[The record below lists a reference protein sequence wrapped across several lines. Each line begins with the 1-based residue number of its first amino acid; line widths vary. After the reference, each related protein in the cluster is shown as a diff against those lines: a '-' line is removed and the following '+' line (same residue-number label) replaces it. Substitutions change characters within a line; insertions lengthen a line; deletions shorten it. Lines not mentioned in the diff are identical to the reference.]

1 MREELVSKSGRRIW
15 LALLL
20 TVAGGG
26 MVAAQEQAGQAISY
40 TRDIRPI
47 LATNCFPCH
56 GPDENTREADLRLDT
71 AEGATEDLGGHQAI
85 APGKPDESEILVRI
99 METDPDLKMP
109 PPESHKT
116 LKPARIEL
124 LRNWIAQGA
133 KYEQHWA
140 FVAPTRPAVPEL
152 PAELSGWSDH
162 PIDRFIAERLKQ
174 VGLAPAA
181 PADPEVLVRRLYIDL
196 IGLPPSIEEAKQ
208 WTARLKTLPADSGSV
223 NAAAYG
229 ELVDHLLAS
238 PHYGEHWA
246 RRWLDLARYADTNGY
261 EKDRPRDIWPY
272 RDWVIRAFN
281 QDMPFGQ
288 FSKAQIAGDLI
299 GGAGRDAVVATG
311 FHRNTMLNE
320 EGGIDPL
327 EYRFYAMND
336 RVATTG
342 TTWLGL
348 TVGCAQCHTHKYDPI
363 THTNYYQLY
372 AIFNNT
378 EEPDLE
384 LPSEEQLAEQA
395 KRGAEA
401 VQLEQRLAE
410 EWPVEPGPDE
420 ASRRQAALE
429 LAFSAWLDQQQQK
442 FPGWQSTLPKSAT
455 SPKLN
460 FVFEPDDSV
469 FVVGD
474 ITKDDTYKLRFGKV
488 PAGTTAVRLEVL
500 PDDRL
505 PGRGPGLAY
514 FEGPKGDFFL
524 GEIQMVATN
533 GEEITPLPF
542 SRSDQT
548 YANDN
553 FGGSNSSAQLA
564 LDGNPETGWSCAGRF
579 GERNAAVFQLER
591 PLNEA
596 VDCELSLRFGRHY
609 PCSLG
614 KFRISFSSAA
624 GEVPATIWSEAA
636 EKLLARPRAE
646 LTGEELATLRTE
658 FLMQATEVK
667 AQADRIRDQRR
678 RPGYQKTLVM
688 RERPHEFPRPTY
700 RHHRGEFLSPK
711 EEVQPDVPGFLPP
724 MTRGQDVAP
733 RAAFA
738 DWLLEPNHPLTWRVL
753 VNRQWSALF
762 GRGLVTTEGDFGLQ
776 GETPSHPEL
785 LDWLSVEFVER
796 GQSMKQF
803 HKLLVM
809 SKTYQLSSGV
819 TPEQLKSDPQN
830 RWLSRANRKRLT
842 AEQVRD
848 LVLAASGVLNP
859 EAFGPPVYPP
869 QPEGATEIAYGGASW
884 TPSPAP
890 ARFRRG
896 VYTFM
901 KRTAPFAMFTTF
913 DGPSGEVCLA
923 QRESSNTPLQSLTL
937 LNDPVVIE
945 AAQYFG
951 KLLNE
956 LEGDDRQKVE
966 VLFERVL
973 TRGPRAEEADGVL
986 AFLAEQR
993 RRLAEGELDPAAL
1006 TSMLPGPLKPTR
1018 NEKSIGEGLPTP
1030 SGSEARSQVQE
1041 QAAATGAEDEV
1052 ALRREI
1058 AAWALT
1064 ARAILNLD
1072 ETIVRN

>member
-1 MREELVSKSGRRIW
+1 L
-15 LALLL
+15 
-20 TVAGGG
+20 
-26 MVAAQEQAGQAISY
+26 
-40 TRDIRPI
+40 
-47 LATNCFPCH
+47 
-56 GPDENTREADLRLDT
+56 
-71 AEGATEDLGGHQAI
+71 
-85 APGKPDESEILVRI
+85 
-99 METDPDLKMP
+99 
-109 PPESHKT
+109 
-116 LKPARIEL
+116 
-124 LRNWIAQGA
+124 
-133 KYEQHWA
+133 
-140 FVAPTRPAVPEL
+140 
-152 PAELSGWSDH
+152 
-162 PIDRFIAERLKQ
+162 
-174 VGLAPAA
+174 
-181 PADPEVLVRRLYIDL
+181 
-196 IGLPPSIEEAKQ
+196 
-208 WTARLKTLPADSGSV
+208 DSGAV
-223 NAAAYG
+223 NAAAYA

-281 QDMPFGQ
+281 QDMPFGE
-288 FSKAQIAGDLI
+288 FTKAQLAGDLLPNAER
-299 GGAGRDAVVATG
+299 GVVMATG

-327 EYRFYAMND
+327 EYRYYALND

-348 TVGCAQCHTHKYDPI
+348 TLGCAQCHTHKYDPI
-363 THTNYYQLY
+363 THTDYYRVF

-384 LPSEEQLAEQA
+384 LPSDVQLAEEA
-395 KRGAEA
+395 KRRAEA
-401 VQLEQRLAE
+401 DELLKRLADS
-410 EWPVEPGPDE
+410 WPVEPGENESARRE
-420 ASRRQAALE
+420 AAVDAAFKNWLEQQAA
-429 LAFSAWLDQQQQK
+429 
-442 FPGWQSTLPKSAT
+442 FPDWQTARPSSAT
-455 SPKLN
+455 AEKLN
-460 FVFEPDDSV
+460 FVVEPDNAI

-474 ITKDDTYKLRFGKV
+474 ITKDDTYTLRFEQV

-500 PDDRL
+500 PDERL

-524 GEIQMVATN
+524 GEFQLQAVS
-533 GEEITPLPF
+533 GDKETPLPF
-542 SRSDQT
+542 RRSDQT

-579 GERNAAVFQLER
+579 GERNAALFQLES
-591 PLNEA
+591 PLSEA
-596 VDCELSLRFGRHY
+596 TDCALTLRFGRHY

-614 KFRISFSSAA
+614 KFRISFTSAT
-624 GEVPATIWSEAA
+624 GDVPVTLWSEGA
-636 EKLLARPRAE
+636 EKLLGRPQAE
-646 LTGEELATLRTE
+646 LSTAELNTLRNE
-658 FLMQATEVK
+658 FLLQAPEVK
-667 AQADRIRDQRR
+667 AQADRIRELRKK
-678 RPGYQKTLVM
+678 PSYQKTLVL
-688 RERPHEFPRPTY
+688 RERPEEFPRKTF

-711 EEVQPDVPGFLPP
+711 EEVQPGVPSFLPKIKAGDE
-724 MTRGQDVAP
+724 RAA

-738 DWLLEPNHPLTWRVL
+738 DWLVDENHPLTWRVL

-762 GRGLVTTEGDFGLQ
+762 GRGLVATEGDFGLQ
-776 GETPSHPEL
+776 GDAPSHSEL
-785 LDWLSVEFVER
+785 LDWLALEFIER
-796 GQSMKQF
+796 GESLKQF
-803 HKLLVM
+803 HKLLVT
-809 SKTYQLSSGV
+809 SQTYQLSSAV

-859 EAFGPPVYPP
+859 EAFGPPIYPP

-884 TPSPAP
+884 TPSPVP

-901 KRTAPFAMFTTF
+901 KRTAPFAMLTTF

-937 LNDPVVIE
+937 LNDPVVTE

-951 KLLNE
+951 KLLHE
-956 LEGDDRQKVE
+956 QSGDDRQRLE
-966 VLFERVL
+966 ILFQRVL
-973 TRGPRAEEADGVL
+973 TRGPRAEEAEAVL
-986 AFLAEQR
+986 SFLAEQR
-993 RRLAEGELDPAAL
+993 RRLAAGELDAAAL
-1006 TSMLPGPLKPTR
+1006 TAMLPGPLK
-1018 NEKSIGEGLPTP
+1018 SD
-1030 SGSEARSQVQE
+1030 GSVEPN
-1041 QAAATGAEDEV
+1041 DET
-1052 ALRREI
+1052 ALRKEI

-1072 ETIVRN
+1072 EAIVRN

>member
-1 MREELVSKSGRRIW
+1 MMEALIRRVW
-15 LALLL
+15 RKLGLLL
-20 TVAGGG
+20 VPGSICCGV
-26 MVAAQEQAGQAISY
+26 VAAQEQAGQAISY
-40 TRDIRPI
+40 TRNIRPI

-71 AEGATEDLGGHQAI
+71 AEGATADLGGHQAI

-99 METDPDLKMP
+99 MESDPDLRMP

-116 LKPARIEL
+116 LKPEQVAL

-133 KYEQHWA
+133 EYEQHWA
-140 FVAPTRPAVPEL
+140 FVLPTRPSVPEL
-152 PAELSGWSDH
+152 PSELAGWSDH
-162 PIDRFIAERLKQ
+162 PVDRFIAERWKQ
-174 VGLAPAA
+174 VGLAPAS
-181 PADPEVLVRRLYIDL
+181 PAAPEVLVRRLYLDL
-196 IGLPPSIEEAKQ
+196 IGLPPTVEEAKK
-208 WTARLKTLPADSGSV
+208 WTTRLGTPPLDSGTV
-223 NAAAYG
+223 NAGAYG
-229 ELVDHLLAS
+229 ELVDHLLAT
-238 PHYGEHWA
+238 PQYGEHWA

-272 RDWVIRAFN
+272 RDWVIRALN
-281 QDMPFGQ
+281 QDMPFGR
-288 FSKAQIAGDLI
+288 FTKAQLAGDLLFDDN
-299 GGAGRDAVVATG
+299 RDAVMATG

-327 EYRFYAMND
+327 EYRFYALND

-348 TVGCAQCHTHKYDPI
+348 TLGCAQCHTHKYDPI
-363 THTNYYQLY
+363 THTDYFRMF
-372 AIFNNT
+372 AILNNT

-384 LPSEEQLAEQA
+384 LPSDGQLAEEA
-395 KRGAEA
+395 KRLAEA
-401 VQLEQRLAE
+401 EQLQQRLAE
-410 EWPVEPGPDE
+410 SWPVEPGAEE
-420 ASRRQAALE
+420 ATRREAAIE
-429 LAFSAWLDQQQQK
+429 AAFSEWLKQQQLAY
-442 FPGWQSTLPKSAT
+442 PGWRTARPASA
-455 SPKLN
+455 SAPRLN
-460 FVFEPDDSV
+460 FVIEPDDSV
-469 FVVGD
+469 FVIGD
-474 ITKDDTYKLRFGKV
+474 ITKDDTYTLRFDQV

-505 PGRGPGLAY
+505 PARGPGLGY

-524 GEIQMVATN
+524 GEFQLSSLK
-533 GEEITPLPF
+533 GEAKTPLAIR
-542 SRSDQT
+542 RSDQT

-579 GERNAAVFQLER
+579 GERNAALFQLTD

-596 VDCELSLRFGRHY
+596 TDCVLTLRFGRHY

-614 KFRISFSSAA
+614 KFRISFCSAA
-624 GEVPATIWSEAA
+624 GDVPATLWPEAV
-636 EKLLARPRAE
+636 EKLLTRPAAE
-646 LTGEELATLRTE
+646 LTADKRTTLRNE
-658 FLMQATEVK
+658 FLLQAPEVK
-667 AQADRIRDQRR
+667 AQADRIREFRR
-678 RPGYQKTLVM
+678 KPNYQKTLVL
-688 RERPHEFPRPTY
+688 RERPSEFPRPTY

-711 EEVQPDVPGFLPP
+711 EEVQPGVPSFLPP
-724 MTRGQDVAP
+724 MESGIGVAA

-738 DWLLEPNHPLTWRVL
+738 NWLIQDNHPLTWRVL

-762 GRGLVTTEGDFGLQ
+762 GRGLVPTEGDFGLQ
-776 GETPSHPEL
+776 GEPPSHPEL
-785 LDWLSVEFVER
+785 LDWLSVEFVDR
-796 GQSMKQF
+796 GQSLKQL
-803 HKLLVM
+803 HRLLVT
-809 SKTYQLSSGV
+809 SQTYQLSSAV
-819 TPEQLKSDPQN
+819 TPEQLQADPQN

-913 DGPSGEVCLA
+913 DAPSGEVCLA
-923 QRESSNTPLQSLTL
+923 QRESSNTPLQSLTM
-937 LNDPVVIE
+937 LNDPVVTE
-945 AAQYFG
+945 AAQHFG
-951 KLLNE
+951 KLLSE
-956 LEGDDRQKVE
+956 QPGDDLQKLD
-966 VLFERVL
+966 VLFQRVL
-973 TRGPRAEEADGVL
+973 TRGPRAEESEAVT
-986 AFLAEQR
+986 AFLGELR
-993 RRLAEGELDPAAL
+993 RRLAAGELDAGAL
-1006 TSMLPGPLKPTR
+1006 TSMLPGPLKLA
-1018 NEKSIGEGLPTP
+1018 N
-1030 SGSEARSQVQE
+1030 GSEPN
-1041 QAAATGAEDEV
+1041 DEAV
-1052 ALRREI
+1052 LRREI

-1072 ETIVRN
+1072 EAIVRN

>member
-1 MREELVSKSGRRIW
+1 MRDELVRKGLFRRL
-15 LALLL
+15 LALVVL
-20 TVAGGG
+20 VGCCGMAAG
-26 MVAAQEQAGQAISY
+26 QEQAGQAISY
-40 TRDIRPI
+40 TRNIRPI

-56 GPDENTREADLRLDT
+56 GPDENTREADFRLDT
-71 AEGATEDLGGHQAI
+71 AEGATADLGGHQAI

-99 METDPDLKMP
+99 LETDPDIKMP

-116 LKPARIEL
+116 LKPEQIEL

-140 FVAPTRPAVPEL
+140 FVPARRPRVPEL
-152 PAELSGWSDH
+152 PSELAGWSDH
-162 PIDRFIAERLKQ
+162 PVDRFIAERLKQ

-181 PADPEVLVRRLYIDL
+181 PAAPEQLVRRLYLDL
-196 IGLPPSIEEAKQ
+196 IGLPPTVEEAKQ
-208 WTARLKTLPADSGSV
+208 WTARLQTPPIDSGTV

-229 ELVDHLLAS
+229 ELVDQLLAS
-238 PHYGEHWA
+238 PRYGEHWA

-272 RDWVIRAFN
+272 RDWVIRALN
-281 QDMPFGQ
+281 QDMPFGRFTQ
-288 FSKAQIAGDLI
+288 AQLAGDLLPD
-299 GGAGRDAVVATG
+299 GDRESVMATG

-327 EYRFYAMND
+327 EYRYYALND

-348 TVGCAQCHTHKYDPI
+348 TLGCAQCHTHKYDPI
-363 THTNYYQLY
+363 THTDYYRVF
-372 AIFNNT
+372 AILNNT

-384 LPSEEQLAEQA
+384 LPSEGQLAEES
-395 KRGAEA
+395 KRLAEA
-401 VQLEQRLAE
+401 EQLRQRLAE
-410 EWPVEPGPDE
+410 SWPVEPGENE
-420 ASRRQAALE
+420 ASRREAAIEGAFKVWLEQQRQAFPNWRTASP
-429 LAFSAWLDQQQQK
+429 ASVSA
-442 FPGWQSTLPKSAT
+442 PR
-455 SPKLN
+455 LN
-460 FVFEPDDSV
+460 FVVEPDDAV

-474 ITKDDTYKLRFGKV
+474 ITKDDTYTLRFDRV

-500 PDDRL
+500 PDERL
-505 PGRGPGLAY
+505 PARGPGLAY

-524 GEIQMVATN
+524 GEFQLFAAK
-533 GEEITPLPF
+533 GDERTPLPF
-542 SRSDQT
+542 RRSDQT

-579 GERNAAVFQLER
+579 GERNAALFQLES
-591 PLNEA
+591 PLA
-596 VDCELSLRFGRHY
+596 DATDCVLTLRFGRHY

-624 GEVPATIWSEAA
+624 GDVPVTLLPEAL
-636 EKLLARPRAE
+636 EKLLGRSGE
-646 LTGEELATLRTE
+646 QLTAEELASLREE
-658 FLMQATEVK
+658 FLMQAAEVK
-667 AQADRIRDQRR
+667 AQSDRIRELKK
-678 RPGYQKTLVM
+678 RPGYQKTLVL
-688 RERPHEFPRPTY
+688 RERPSEFPRPTY

-711 EEVQPDVPGFLPP
+711 EEVQPGVPSFLPA
-724 MTRGQDVAP
+724 MQGGDRVAA

-738 DWLLEPNHPLTWRVL
+738 KWLVQTDHPLTWRVL

-762 GRGLVTTEGDFGLQ
+762 GRGLVATEGDFGLQ
-776 GETPSHPEL
+776 GEPPSHPEL

-796 GQSMKQF
+796 GESLKQF
-803 HKLLVM
+803 HKLLVT
-809 SKTYQLSSGV
+809 SQTYQMSSAV
-819 TPEQLKSDPQN
+819 TAEQLQADPQN

-848 LVLAASGVLNP
+848 LVLAASGILNT
-859 EAFGPPVYPP
+859 EVYGPPVYPP

-913 DGPSGEVCLA
+913 DAPSGEVCLA

-937 LNDPVVIE
+937 LNDPVVTE
-945 AAQYFG
+945 AAQHFG
-951 KLLNE
+951 KLLSE
-956 LEGDDRQKVE
+956 QPGDDRAKLD
-966 VLFERVL
+966 VLFQRVL
-973 TRGPRAEEADGVL
+973 TRGPRVEEAESVL

-993 RRLAEGELDPAAL
+993 RRLAVGELDAAAL
-1006 TSMLPGPLKPTR
+1006 TAMLSGPLKSDGSVEP
-1018 NEKSIGEGLPTP
+1018 NEEL
-1030 SGSEARSQVQE
+1030 
-1041 QAAATGAEDEV
+1041 
-1052 ALRREI
+1052 ALRKEI

-1072 ETIVRN
+1072 EAIVRN